1 MWTSPPTSVQ
11 QAHRPDA
18 RFQMQTPSLKG
29 QASWGE
35 AGGPGRGHLVQL
47 WARALVITRG
57 PFCLRLSLQGEGQFT
72 GWGWQRG
79 NQGQKHSCGHRLCA
93 PVPTT
98 QGLGN
103 LTQSDG
109 WECLIQC
116 LEDGPE
122 KAFTVVTIVITS
134 RRNCGEQTVNIL
146 TKFPQFQPS
155 PVDFSPRGVSEIN
168 SGLRAA
174 VNTRV
179 PSPHPHRAGGP
190 EILSQRTAQED
201 DIRFTKS
208 ISSQREAQECQHFL
222 CALGR

>member
-18 RFQMQTPSLKG
+18 RFQMRTPSLKG

-35 AGGPGRGHLVQL
+35 AGGPRRGHLAQL
-47 WARALVITRG
+47 WARVLVINAG
-57 PFCLRLSLQGEGQFT
+57 PFLSPPEPP

-79 NQGQKHSCGHRLCA
+79 NQGQKHSCGRRLCA

-122 KAFTVVTIVITS
+122 KAFTAVTLVITS
-134 RRNCGEQTVNIL
+134 RRNCGERTVNML
-146 TKFPQFQPS
+146 TKFPQFQAS
-155 PVDFSPRGVSEIN
+155 PVDFSPRSVSEIN

-179 PSPHPHRAGGP
+179 PSPHPYRAGGP
-190 EILSQRTAQED
+190 
-201 DIRFTKS
+201 
-208 ISSQREAQECQHFL
+208 
-222 CALGR
+222 